1 MENKKKGILDEHKV
15 KEVIEKFNE
24 LQDKESQEFIA
35 GVRENELK
43 LVELRDNIMDVPRQ
57 QRSPDQKE
65 RLEKINTALSLVI
78 ALEYPVSSLERSKLK
93 DATELLKTL

>member
-1 MENKKKGILDEHKV
+1 MENKKTGILDEHMV

-65 RLEKINTALSLVI
+65 RLKKINTALSLVI
-78 ALEYPVSSLERSKLK
+78 AMEYPVSSLERSKLK